1 MTKRTL
7 LDKLDN
13 RGGSG
18 GDDREWISELEDWS
32 VEFNQSEQKEKK
44 NRPKTKMNRAS
55 GTCGIVTKGVT
66 FLSF

>member
-32 VEFNQSEQKEKK
+32 VEFNQSEQKGKK
-44 NRPKTKMNRAS
+44 K
-55 GTCGIVTKGVT
+55 
-66 FLSF
+66 